1 MSLILSLDAAKKGD
15 ADTSYFTRLEV
26 GIIVNMHIYYK
37 YAYLLSLIK
46 MNDNQHWATGLIAN
60 LEQ

>member
-26 GIIVNMHIYYK
+26 GIIVNMCIYEK
-37 YAYLLSLIK
+37 
-46 MNDNQHWATGLIAN
+46 
-60 LEQ
+60 